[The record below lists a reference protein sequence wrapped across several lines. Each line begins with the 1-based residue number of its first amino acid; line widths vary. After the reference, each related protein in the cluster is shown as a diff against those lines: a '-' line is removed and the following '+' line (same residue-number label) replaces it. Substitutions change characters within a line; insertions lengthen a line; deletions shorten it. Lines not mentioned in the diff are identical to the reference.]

1 MMSFP
6 DLTAD
11 ILRKAP
17 DLRGDLQA
25 NAPLGAMSWFRTGG
39 VAQLLFSPAD
49 TEDLACFFKALDT
62 DMPVLILG
70 AGSNMLV
77 RDGGVA
83 GAVVQ
88 IGKPFAQVSTEENY
102 RIRAGAAAPDVKV
115 ARAAAEAGIAGLSFL
130 RGIPGSIGGAV
141 RMNGGSYGGEVSD
154 VFISLRGVTREGDLV
169 ELSKDNMKFA
179 YRFCGAPDNIVFT
192 EILFQGKSGN
202 REEIL
207 QDMNEITEKRSQ
219 TQPVNAKTAGSTFKN
234 PPNAKAWEL
243 IEAAGCRGLQ
253 VGDAQM
259 SEKHCNFM
267 INLGN
272 ATATDLEN
280 LGEEVRRRVK
290 EHSGIELEWE
300 VRRIG
305 QPVTDQPSP

>member
-1 MMSFP
+1 MNFQ
-6 DLTAD
+6 DLTDD
-11 ILRKAP
+11 ILKKAP
-17 DLRGDLQA
+17 ALQGQLQA
-25 NAPLGAMSWFRTGG
+25 NAPLGAMSWFRAGG

-49 TEDLACFFKALDT
+49 TEDLALFFKVLD
-62 DMPVLILG
+62 PGFPILILG

-77 RDGGVA
+77 RDGGVP

-88 IGKPFAQVSTEENY
+88 VGKSFSQVSVEDGY

-115 ARAAAEAGIAGLSFL
+115 ARAAAEAGISGLSFL
-130 RGIPGSIGGAV
+130 RGIPGSIGGAI
-141 RMNGGSYGGEVSD
+141 RMNGGSYGGEISD
-154 VFISLRGVTREGDLV
+154 IFVSLRGVTQEGVLV
-169 ELSKDNMKFA
+169 ELSKDDMKFS

-192 EILFQGKSGN
+192 EVVFQGAPGD
-202 REEIL
+202 RETIL
-207 QDMNEITEKRSQ
+207 QEMNDITEKRSSS
-219 TQPVNAKTAGSTFKN
+219 QPVNAKTAGSTFKN
-234 PPNAKAWEL
+234 PPNAKAWQL
-243 IEAAGCRGLQ
+243 IEAAGCRGLR

-272 ATATDLEN
+272 ATATDLED

-290 EHSGIELEWE
+290 DHSGIDLQWE

-305 QPVTDQPSP
+305 QRMSS